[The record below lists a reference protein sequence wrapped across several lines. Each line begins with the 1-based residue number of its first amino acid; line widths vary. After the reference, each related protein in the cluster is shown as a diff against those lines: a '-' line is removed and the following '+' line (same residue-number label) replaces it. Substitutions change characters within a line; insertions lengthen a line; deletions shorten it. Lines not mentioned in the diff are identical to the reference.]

1 MSLTYAHASDWDKL
15 VGQDADKAFGQE
27 FYRSGFDVIS
37 ADESPPTSMAILP
50 SPDSM
55 PLPAAYQRGANCER
69 CDAQDGLYDFCDECC
84 AAVRARRTHA
94 PTEAGA
100 VCGCLWR
107 RNIATRSRMN
117 ARALHRLSPSSIAQL
132 KWLLPLPL
140 VPLATLVP

>member
-84 AAVRARRTHA
+84 AAVVAKLNRAAQVAVAPSTCATSYSRTMMQ
-94 PTEAGA
+94 
-100 VCGCLWR
+100 R
-107 RNIATRSRMN
+107 
-117 ARALHRLSPSSIAQL
+117 
-132 KWLLPLPL
+132 
-140 VPLATLVP
+140 TL